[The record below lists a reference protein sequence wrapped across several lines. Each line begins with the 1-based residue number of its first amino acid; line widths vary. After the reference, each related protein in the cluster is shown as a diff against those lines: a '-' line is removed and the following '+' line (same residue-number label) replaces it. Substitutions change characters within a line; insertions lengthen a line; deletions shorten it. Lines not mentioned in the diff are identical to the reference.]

1 MPNSAVLRAVQKPES
16 DAMGLGV
23 QTRDS
28 ALPPL
33 LLVDDLLAR
42 SVADGPLD
50 GHSLADTRA
59 LLHVARWSKDFL
71 TEPHAELGRAGH
83 VCPYVSATIR
93 EQRYLLTV
101 LNGAATRERETDRLI
116 LRLGR
121 YFTELEPRVGRA
133 AQKKTIVILFPDLPE
148 DRVGELINAMH
159 QRLKPHFLRAGMML
173 GEFYRDSDKPGLHN
187 PHFRPLRSDVP
198 LLVIR
203 AMLPQDIAFL
213 SDQARF
219 VRAYVRNFKARG
231 CAEIRSYVER
241 QGASLPDTERAMLL
255 EHAAIFETGVRQSG
269 EFPRSNHTA
278 SAEATVRAR
287 PGSGLAAAAGPARR

>member
-1 MPNSAVLRAVQKPES
+1 MPNSIVLRAVQKLES
-16 DAMGLGV
+16 DATRLGV
-23 QTRDS
+23 EPREPE
-28 ALPPL
+28 LF
-33 LLVDDLLAR
+33 LVDDLLAR
-42 SVADGPLD
+42 SDADGPLAR
-50 GHSLADTRA
+50 HSLADTRA
-59 LLHVARWSKDFL
+59 LLHVAQWSKDFL

-101 LNGAATRERETDRLI
+101 LNDAATRERETDRLI

-148 DRVGELINAMH
+148 ERAGELINAMH

-219 VRAYVRNFKARG
+219 VRAYVRNFQARG
-231 CAEIRSYVER
+231 CAEIQSYVER
-241 QGASLPDTERAMLL
+241 QGASLSDTERAMLL
-255 EHAAIFETGVRQSG
+255 EHAAMFEAGVRQSG

-278 SAEATVRAR
+278 SLGASAQAR
-287 PGSGLAAAAGPARR
+287 PAVPLKAAPRAKR

>member
-1 MPNSAVLRAVQKPES
+1 MPNSAVLRAVQNLES
-16 DAMGLGV
+16 EATRLGV
-23 QTRDS
+23 ES
-28 ALPPL
+28 SGPALPEL
-33 LLVDDLLAR
+33 LSVDDLLAR
-42 SVADGPLD
+42 DVADGPLA

-59 LLHVARWSKDFL
+59 LLHVARWSKEFL
-71 TEPHAELGRAGH
+71 TEPHAELGRSGH

-101 LNGAATRERETDRLI
+101 LNDAATRERETDRLI

-148 DRVGELINAMH
+148 ERVGELINAMH

-213 SDQARF
+213 SDDARF

-231 CAEIRSYVER
+231 CAEIHSYVER
-241 QGASLPDTERAMLL
+241 QGASLSDTTRALLL
-255 EHAAIFETGVRQSG
+255 EHAAVFETGVRQSG
-269 EFPRSNHTA
+269 EFPRSNYTSSQ
-278 SAEATVRAR
+278 SAPVRER
-287 PGSGLAAAAGPARR
+287 PVVPSAAAAGRFKR

>member
-1 MPNSAVLRAVQKPES
+1 MPNSAVLRAVHELES
-16 DAMGLGV
+16 GAPLGAEPRE
-23 QTRDS
+23 Q
-28 ALPPL
+28 ALPQL
-33 LLVDDLLAR
+33 LSVDELLSRDA
-42 SVADGPLD
+42 ADGSLA

-59 LLHVARWSKDFL
+59 LLHVARWSKEFL
-71 TEPHAELGRAGH
+71 TEPHAELGRSGH
-83 VCPYVSATIR
+83 VCPYVSATMR

-121 YFTELEPRVGRA
+121 HFTELEPRAGRA

-148 DRVGELINAMH
+148 DRAGELINAMH

-173 GEFYRDSDKPGLHN
+173 GEFYRESDKPGLHN

-219 VRAYVRNFKARG
+219 VRAYLRNFKARG
-231 CAEIRSYVER
+231 CAEIQGYVER
-241 QGASLPDTERAMLL
+241 QGASLSDTERAVLL
-255 EHAAIFETGVRQSG
+255 EQAAVFESGVRHSG
-269 EFPRSNHTA
+269 EFPRVDHMA
-278 SAEATVRAR
+278 SAGAPSPARAVAPFGAARAR
-287 PGSGLAAAAGPARR
+287 AKR